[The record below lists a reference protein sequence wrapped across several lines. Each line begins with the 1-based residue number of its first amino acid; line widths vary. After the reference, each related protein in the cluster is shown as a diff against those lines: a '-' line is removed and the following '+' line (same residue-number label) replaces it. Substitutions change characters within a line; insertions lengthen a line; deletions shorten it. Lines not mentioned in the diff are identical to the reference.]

1 MKRTHFVLSAALWV
15 LGLLAYAKTEPK
27 SSYSQLAQ
35 DIFLSG
41 KDSLIYKNI
50 HFLNDL
56 PENGAETFTSTYTN
70 GGAPETIYGGF
81 LNYLKTKGAQKD
93 KEGKYRAK
101 SKIIQFVNCTFDN
114 DIRFSNVHFEGAV
127 FFENCNFPTVSED
140 FVGLYG
146 QKFGGAILVDSC
158 VVQDFQVLFR
168 ENTDYR
174 FFLKFNHTKLNNLFF
189 IELQKSTSQILNSD
203 FSTGNTYIQLHKES
217 EFQVEDCKFG
227 EIFWDL
233 DHIYSTHIIGCSFTG
248 RKEKFNVLNLFSDY
262 ATLFRNQFNSNAAI
276 QFEKGFV
283 FLDSNS
289 FSNALA
295 FDFNGI
301 DKTSYLNLASLNNL
315 DFGII
320 QGNAFYNAKSKDQLL
335 NDVGYKTLL
344 RIHKGLYDFYKLIGD
359 SESANQ
365 VYVKIREIEH
375 RKLSVDYTSAPSFK
389 TFFDFNLN
397 RLLKFYT
404 NYGTDPANAL
414 VVSFYI
420 ILFFGFIYF
429 FFPSDWDI
437 SSKSELIKNFRDFA
451 VKNEKGYFFPFLKM
465 MFGLLLSVTNATALS
480 LNAFTTLG
488 FGNIPTRG
496 FARYICIIQGFIGWF
511 LLSIFTVALIN
522 QAQF

>member
-15 LGLLAYAKTEPK
+15 LGLLAYAQTEPN

-93 KEGKYRAK
+93 KEGMYRAK

-114 DIRFSNVHFEGAV
+114 DIRFSNVYFEGAV

-217 EFQVEDCKFG
+217 EFQVEGCKFG

-248 RKEKFNVLNLFSDY
+248 GKEEFNVLNLFSDY
-262 ATLFRNQFNSNAAI
+262 ATLFRNQFNSNAYI

-289 FSNALA
+289 FLKNLA
-295 FDFNGI
+295 FDFNGL
-301 DKTSYLNLASLNNL
+301 DKTSYINWTSLNNL
-315 DFGII
+315 EFGII
-320 QGNAFYNAKSKDQLL
+320 HNKYFYDASTKDQIKDDL
-335 NDVGYKTLL
+335 GYKTLL
-344 RIHKGLYDFYKLIGD
+344 RVHKGLYDFYKTVGD
-359 SESANQ
+359 FESANK

-375 RKLSVDYTSAPSFK
+375 RKLADQYVLNPSFK

-397 RLLKFYT
+397 RLLKYYT

-420 ILFFGFIYF
+420 ILIFGFIYF
-429 FFPSDWDI
+429 FFPSDWDL
-437 SSKSELIKNFRDFA
+437 SSKSQLIINFKNFIS
-451 VKNEKGYFFPFLKM
+451 KNDKGYFFPFLTM
-465 MFGLLLSVTNATALS
+465 LFGFIISVANATALS

-488 FGNIPTRG
+488 FGNIPTKG
-496 FARYICIIQGFIGWF
+496 VARYICIIQGFIGWF

>member
-15 LGLLAYAKTEPK
+15 LGLLAYAQTEPN

-93 KEGKYRAK
+93 KEGMYRAK

-217 EFQVEDCKFG
+217 EFQVEGCKFG

-248 RKEKFNVLNLFSDY
+248 GKEEFNVLNLFSDY
-262 ATLFRNQFNSNAAI
+262 ATLFRNQFNSNAYI

-289 FSNALA
+289 FLKNLA
-295 FDFNGI
+295 FDFNGL
-301 DKTSYLNLASLNNL
+301 DKTSYINWTSLNNL
-315 DFGII
+315 EFGII
-320 QGNAFYNAKSKDQLL
+320 HNKSFYDASTKDQIKDDL
-335 NDVGYKTLL
+335 GYKTLL
-344 RIHKGLYDFYKLIGD
+344 RVHKGLYDFYKTVGD
-359 SESANQ
+359 FESANK

-375 RKLSVDYTSAPSFK
+375 RKLADQYVLNPSFK

-397 RLLKFYT
+397 RLLKYYT

-420 ILFFGFIYF
+420 ILIFGFIYF
-429 FFPSDWDI
+429 FFPSDWDL
-437 SSKSELIKNFRDFA
+437 SSKSQLIINFKNFIS
-451 VKNEKGYFFPFLKM
+451 KNDKGYFFPFLTM
-465 MFGLLLSVTNATALS
+465 LFGFIISVANATALS

-488 FGNIPTRG
+488 FGNIPTKG
-496 FARYICIIQGFIGWF
+496 VARYICIIQGFIGWF